1 MESGWDVKAL
11 QKMILMSATYRQ
23 SSHTSKELREMDP
36 ENILLARGPSGR
48 LPGEMIRDN
57 ALLASGLLSA
67 KIGGKSVKPYQPEGL
82 WRVNGGTYLE
92 DTGENLYRR
101 SMYTF
106 WKRSVPHPTTHI
118 FDAPDRS
125 ESMAIRQET
134 NTPLQA
140 LVLLNDPTFVE
151 ASKVIGKQIAVH
163 PESKAGITMAF
174 RKLTGRYP
182 SDRELK
188 ILENLQTQE
197 FKKFTENPE
206 KAKGWIE
213 AGAYALTN
221 PADFPR
227 IASHA
232 VVASAIINSDA
243 AITKR

>member
-1 MESGWDVKAL
+1 
-11 QKMILMSATYRQ
+11 MSATYRQ
-23 SSHTSKELREMDP
+23 SSLTSEELREVDP
-36 ENILLARGPSGR
+36 VNILLARGPSGR

-57 ALLASGLLSA
+57 ALLASGLLSD

-92 DTGENLYRR
+92 DSGENLYRR

-125 ESMAIRQET
+125 ESMTIRQET

-151 ASKVIGKQIAVH
+151 ASKVIGKQIATY
-163 PESKAGITMAF
+163 PESKAGITVAF

-182 SDRELK
+182 SDRELA
-188 ILENLQTQE
+188 ILENLQAQE
-197 FKKFTENPE
+197 FKKFTDHPE